1 MTEMN
6 TPLSGAVVRALN
18 PWELWVRS
26 LSAQMGFLNIRDLNS
41 GDPALEREI
50 VEDVA
55 GYGRQL
61 GRMTDVLITL
71 LDRADLKHVTE
82 RERAEIAAF
91 REMAAEIEAAKLRR
105 RSPERLLHVLDALLE
120 EIRGLREEHPD
131 LHERA
136 LNRLRQEAGHAARL
150 TAPEAR

>member
-1 MTEMN
+1 MTDLN
-6 TPLSGAVVRALN
+6 TPFSAAVTQAVT

-41 GDPALEREI
+41 GDPAQEREI
-50 VEDVA
+50 VENVA

-61 GRMTDVLITL
+61 GRMTDVLVTL
-71 LDRADLKHVTE
+71 LDRVDLKHVTE

-91 REMAAEIEAAKLRR
+91 REMAAEIEAVKQRR
-105 RSPERLLHVLDALLE
+105 RSPGRLLDTLEALLE
-120 EIRGLREEHPD
+120 EIRALKEEHPD

-136 LNRLRQEAGHAARL
+136 LHRLRQEAGHAARL